1 MLLHAFLVFYNDLCV
16 CLTLQTMI
24 CLYFQGNFGEVYK
37 GILKDKTAV
46 AVKTCKEDLPQEL
59 KIKFLQEAK

>member
-1 MLLHAFLVFYNDLCV
+1 
-16 CLTLQTMI
+16 
-24 CLYFQGNFGEVYK
+24 

-59 KIKFLQEAK
+59 KIKFLQEAKILKQYDHPNIVKLIGVCTQRQ

>member
-1 MLLHAFLVFYNDLCV
+1 MFTLYFAEIYVAVLHPKQY
-16 CLTLQTMI
+16 MY
-24 CLYFQGNFGEVYK
+24 LYFQGNFGEVYK

>member
-1 MLLHAFLVFYNDLCV
+1 MLSLYFTMIYV

>member
-1 MLLHAFLVFYNDLCV
+1 M
-16 CLTLQTMI
+16 

-59 KIKFLQEAK
+59 KIKFLQEAKWVCKSYI

>member
-1 MLLHAFLVFYNDLCV
+1 MKDLRVVRHVQQCFYP
-16 CLTLQTMI
+16 
-24 CLYFQGNFGEVYK
+24 FQGNFGEVYK
-37 GILKDKTAV
+37 GTLKDKTAV

>member
-1 MLLHAFLVFYNDLCV
+1 MLFLYFVKIYVVVLP
-16 CLTLQTMI
+16 LKQLIYLQ
-24 CLYFQGNFGEVYK
+24 FQGNFGEVFK